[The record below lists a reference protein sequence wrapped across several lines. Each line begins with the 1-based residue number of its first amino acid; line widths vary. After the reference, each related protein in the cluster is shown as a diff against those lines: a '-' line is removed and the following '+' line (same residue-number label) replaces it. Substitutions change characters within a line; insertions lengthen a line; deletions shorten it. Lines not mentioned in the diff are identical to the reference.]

1 MIYLLGL
8 YLVGYCIS
16 FGMALA
22 VIDKKDG
29 PTFMTAFV
37 ISFLSWINVGTAI
50 GDFIK
55 KYLKEDEHETITP

>member
-1 MIYLLGL
+1 MILLLGL

-22 VIDKKDG
+22 VIDKNDWA
-29 PTFMTAFV
+29 TYATAFFV
-37 ISFLSWINVGTAI
+37 SFLSWINIGTAI

-55 KYLKEDEHETITP
+55 KYLKECEHQTTTL